1 MSERSVTLAEIFAA
15 NPQTFAQ
22 MQVPPDATQAVTD
35 DLGGGDAAKKSG
47 FAMGDLLQGLYQ
59 ALDLPLED
67 ILRSGWASLVELQE
81 YRDPAKHPP
90 GEVNSL
96 RFGKHKIASKHRPS
110 VQVLLN
116 DQEIASLT
124 FDVAVT
130 LHITATTLMI
140 RDGSIWQARGSEVRG
155 EGSVAYKGFTLVR
168 AKTKELH
175 LPGQIDFEEGI
186 PIPPLPR
193 AVS

>member
-1 MSERSVTLAEIFAA
+1 MAERNVTLAEIFAA
-15 NPQTFAQ
+15 SPQAFAQ
-22 MQVPPDATQAVTD
+22 MQVPRDATQAVAD
-35 DLGGGDAAKKSG
+35 DVGGGDAVKASG
-47 FAMGDLLQGLYQ
+47 FAMADMLQGLYQ
-59 ALDLPLED
+59 ALNLPLED
-67 ILRSGWASLVELQE
+67 ILRTGWASLVELQE
-81 YRDPAKHPP
+81 YRDQAKHPP

-96 RFGKHKIASKHRPS
+96 RFGKHKITSKHRPI

-124 FDVAVT
+124 FDMAVT

-155 EGSVAYKGFTLVR
+155 EGAVAYKGFTLAR
-168 AKTKELH
+168 AKTRDLQ

-193 AVS
+193 AVV